1 MTCSGFS
8 RSAGT
13 RGSFRVPSSPHLF
26 IYLYINNREIAFH
39 PPVTW
44 TRFAICTCLASGLK
58 RCQLGSLVFIISF
71 RHKYVIY
78 HRTYLLSCLVY
89 IRLSSEIDIQDY
101 LNTHNITNDKYTI
114 SFFSRWLLFLK
125 TNYVRV
131 VYTSKHTH
139 DFAHIRK

>member
-26 IYLYINNREIAFH
+26 IHLYINNREIAFH
-39 PPVTW
+39 HPNDNLYLSSVW
-44 TRFAICTCLASGLK
+44 LK
-58 RCQLGSLVFIISF
+58 KVSAWQPCFHHFISS
-71 RHKYVIY
+71 HKYVIY

-125 TNYVRV
+125 TNHVRV